1 LIINILLRFQIIFFL
16 FIVSNFAIA
25 NDLVGTSKQIL
36 GNYIVGAMHEHT
48 PEFIKYF
55 DAEYTFSS
63 DSPDTF
69 SLTTLSSI
77 YEEEQSVIFNQTSLF
92 RHDDNT
98 TLNIGLG
105 YRNLFSDDKMIFGAN
120 IFYDREIQV
129 THQRLGLGIE
139 LLTSVFDLRTNY
151 YESFSD
157 IKLVTNNDREKALDG
172 YDVRI
177 DYHLPS
183 SLVEGYSVTFFTLL
197 YDWSESGGDFELDGY
212 KVGFSSKVYR
222 NLYVETGIDDDGTND
237 KDFYLVF
244 NYAFKFNDNGSD
256 IVENK
261 EAFQFE
267 SVRHRMFE
275 KVLRENRIIK
285 VVKGAVKVKRGN

>member
-1 LIINILLRFQIIFFL
+1 MLNFKYIKLFFCFYLFFQNLNVLAEDIE
-16 FIVSNFAIA
+16 
-25 NDLVGTSKQIL
+25 TSTKKIL
-36 GNYIVGAMHEHT
+36 GEYIVGTIDKFT
-48 PEFIKYF
+48 PNFMKYV
-55 DAEYTFSS
+55 DMEYMFSA

-77 YEEEQSVIFNQTSLF
+77 YEEEQSVFFNQTSLF

-129 THQRLGLGIE
+129 THQRIGLGIE
-139 LLTSVFDLRTNY
+139 FLTSVFDIRSNY
-151 YESFSD
+151 YEAFSD
-157 IKLVTNNDREKALDG
+157 TKLVTNNDREKALDG

-183 SLVEGYSVTFFTLL
+183 SIVEGYRVTFFTLL

-237 KDFYLVF
+237 KDFYLVL
-244 NYAFKFNDNGSD
+244 NYAFKFNDNGFD
-256 IVENK
+256 IVEAE
-261 EAFQFE
+261 EAFQFA